1 MTKPVVAPEEKA
13 VVEAAEP
20 IEKEA
25 IKPATLLKA
34 PIKKI
39 EAKTKKWCRAKKL
52 KGKLSSTKTGK
63 KLTWRPPCLEKS

>member
-39 EAKTKKWCRAKKL
+39 EAKTKKQLGKIKVTLPKPTMKKEAAAP
-52 KGKLSSTKTGK
+52 K
-63 KLTWRPPCLEKS
+63 KAP